1 MILFGNQQN
10 RSKLV
15 TYGNG
20 LLYNWYAVSQA
31 NFAPAGW
38 HVPTQDEFNTLIT
51 TLGGASV
58 AGGYMKSIRTDLQPG
73 WNSPNTGAD
82 DSSGFRGFGAG
93 VRITSGNFVNIYI
106 YGLFWCS
113 NNVDS
118 TTGHKALLSFDQA
131 TATTLPSILYIPY
144 KYRGFSVRLLKD
156 TTTWSP
162 SEVLTDIDG
171 NLYATVQIGTQ
182 VWLKSNWKCTKYND
196 GSSIPNV
203 TDGNIW
209 AGLTTP
215 AYCSYLNQPIIEYT
229 EKFPL

>member
-38 HVPTQDEFNTLIT
+38 HVPTLTEWNTLIT

-58 AGGYMKSIRTDLQPG
+58 AGGKMKSTRTGLQPG
-73 WNSPNTGAD
+73 WTAPNTGAD
-82 DSSGFRGFGAG
+82 GENGFRGFESNF
-93 VRITSGNFVNIYI
+93 RGNDGIFYTARYTLWTLTVIDA
-106 YGLFWCS
+106 
-113 NNVDS
+113 NNSYWDY
-118 TTGHKALLSFDQA
+118 
-131 TATTLPSILYIPY
+131 ILYNSAQIY
-144 KYRGFSVRLLKD
+144 NAGISNKRGASVRLLKD

-171 NLYATVQIGTQ
+171 NLYATVKIGDQ

-196 GSSIPNV
+196 GNAIPNV
-203 TDGNIW
+203 TVNATW

-215 AYCSYLNQPIIEYT
+215 AYCTYLNQPIIEYT

>member
-38 HVPTQDEFNTLIT
+38 HVPTLTEFNTLIT
-51 TLGGASV
+51 TLGGSTV
-58 AGGYMKSIRTDLQPG
+58 AGGKMKSTRTGLNPG
-73 WNSPNTGAD
+73 WTAPNTGAD
-82 DSSGFRGFGAG
+82 GELGFRAFGAG
-93 VRITSGNFVNIYI
+93 RRLDT
-106 YGLFWCS
+106 GLFQSINTITNFGTIITTPTLWTTFLLEY
-113 NNVDS
+113 NVD
-118 TTGHKALLSFDQA
+118 TFALSNRNK
-131 TATTLPSILYIPY
+131 
-144 KYRGFSVRLLKD
+144 KYGISVRLLKN

-162 SEVLTDIDG
+162 SEVLTDYDG
-171 NLYATVQIGTQ
+171 NLYATVKIGDQ

-196 GSSIPNV
+196 GNAIPNV
-203 TDGNIW
+203 TDPTTW
-209 AGLTTP
+209 LGLTTP
-215 AYCSYLNQPIIEYT
+215 AYCSYNNAAIVEYT